1 MRGDCRV
8 RLLNFISKTQVD
20 CPVAVIFGHA
30 NAVNWAGASYA
41 DAGDDLAQAFWNTGF
56 YADLIPTSEIGSS
69 ALRVDDD
76 GYVRYGNQ
84 KYAAVVLYHPEF
96 ERAGTSDFFRKA
108 AKGKTALYRLG
119 AWTRDFSGVA
129 FDGNAVLPPE
139 MPLLEGAPDA
149 VTQVTAVLR
158 ERGIAPHT
166 PPARSGQCRL
176 IDGTVILT
184 AGEKDVA
191 GDPINKR
198 FEVAGHEVTVDAIG
212 VAAVRLA
219 ADGSLEAIAA
229 GGLKSLAVG
238 ELAFEL
244 PERIDIAL
252 WKDEK
257 GVWKGVLQDY
267 EGPVPEALHSMC
279 REWLRVDVP
288 AELKEGGS

>member
-8 RLLNFISKTQVD
+8 RLLNFVSKTQVD

-30 NAVNWAGASYA
+30 GALNWAGASYA
-41 DAGDDLAQAFWNTGF
+41 DAGDGLAQAFWDTGF
-56 YADLIPTSEIGSS
+56 YADLIPASEIGSS

-96 ERAGTSDFFRKA
+96 ERAGTGAFFRKA

-119 AWTRDFSGVA
+119 DWTRDFEGVP
-129 FDGNAVLPPE
+129 FDGKAALPSEMGQLANAGDGVK
-139 MPLLEGAPDA
+139 
-149 VTQVTAVLR
+149 QVTDVLR

-166 PPARSGQCRL
+166 PPGRSGQCRL

-191 GDPINKR
+191 GDPINKS
-198 FEVAGHEVTVDAIG
+198 FEVAGHNVTVDAIG

-219 ADGSLEAIAA
+219 PDGSLEAMAA
-229 GGLKSLAVG
+229 GGLKSFTVVKLKI
-238 ELAFEL
+238 EL
-244 PERIDIAL
+244 PERIDMAL
-252 WKDEK
+252 WKDDK
-257 GVWKGVLQDY
+257 ASWHGVLQNHA
-267 EGPVPEALHSMC
+267 GPVPKDLAALTGDWK
-279 REWLRVDVP
+279 RLAVP
-288 AELKEGGS
+288 VSYK